1 MNIRKATLQDA
12 ETLAA
17 NQVAMAMESEG
28 MALDPAT
35 VKQGTL
41 AYLTDESLGTA
52 YVAEIDGR
60 IVGSLL
66 VTREWSDWRNAWV
79 WWIQSVYV
87 VPAFRGRG
95 VYKALYSYL
104 QQLVRER
111 EDVRGIRLYV
121 DKNNQSA
128 RSVYYRLGMTHEH
141 YVTYEW
147 MKDQ

>member
-52 YVAEIDGR
+52 YVAETDGR

-87 VPAFRGRG
+87 VPAFRPRRLQGSLQLFTATGTGAGGRTG
-95 VYKALYSYL
+95 L
-104 QQLVRER
+104 
-111 EDVRGIRLYV
+111 RLYV
-121 DKNNQSA
+121 DKNNLSA
-128 RSVYYRLGMTHEH
+128 RSVYHRLGMTHEH